1 MAGIGFELR
10 KILKKPGYLN
20 TLQAY
25 GYAGL
30 ISSGPWVLSIV
41 SLALL
46 GIVCRG
52 MASEQQMDLVFTA
65 VTYVYALSLILTG
78 PVQMVLSRY
87 AADQK
92 FSHTTHKVFPATVTT
107 LAFTSTL
114 SAIAGL
120 ILFVGFVPAPL
131 LFQLSS
137 TCLLVLVTSIWV
149 MTTVLTAS
157 KNYHGV
163 LVSFLSGYAI
173 SFLASWALTLWLG
186 SPATMLGIVAGHL
199 ILLLLLLRISF
210 KEIGEFEA
218 KNLEIFHYFKKYS
231 HLAFCGLF
239 YNLGIWIDKIL
250 FWFISSERKQVAGIL
265 YASPDYDQVV
275 YLSFLTI
282 VPGMAVFLLTL
293 ETGFA
298 THYEQ
303 FVQRVLGK
311 GTFEQ
316 ITEAKRGM
324 VSSLREGFSQLI
336 KIQGA
341 FTLLLIIFADRFL
354 PFVGLGA
361 VQRGSFQT
369 TALGVFLLVL
379 FLSLL
384 TICFYLGKLRDAML
398 CCLIFTVVNGT
409 VTAWSI
415 YSGEQWYGFGFLIAS
430 AVATMLAATKVNRHL
445 QLLEY
450 DTFTSQ
456 SLHG

>member
-10 KILKKPGYLN
+10 KILAKPGYLN
-20 TLQAY
+20 TLRAY
-25 GYAGL
+25 GYAAL

-46 GIVCRG
+46 GVVCRG
-52 MASEQQMDLVFTA
+52 MASAQQLELVFAA
-65 VTYVYALSLILTG
+65 VTYVYVLSLILTG

-87 AADQK
+87 AADQI
-92 FSHTTHKVFPATVTT
+92 FNHNTNRIFPAIVTT
-107 LAFTSTL
+107 LSVTSAL
-114 SAIAGL
+114 SAIIGL

-137 TCLLVLVTSIWV
+137 AFLLVLVTSIWV
-149 MTTVLTAS
+149 MTVALTAS

-163 LVSFLSGYAI
+163 LFSFLSGYAI

-186 SPATMLGIVAGHL
+186 PSATMLGIVAGHC
-199 ILLLLLLRISF
+199 ILLLSLLRITF
-210 KEIGEFEA
+210 KEIGVLELR
-218 KNLEIFHYFKKYS
+218 NLEVFRYFGKYRE
-231 HLAFCGLF
+231 LAFCGLL

-250 FWFISSERKQVAGIL
+250 FWFISSDRKQVAGIL
-265 YASPDYDQVV
+265 HISPDYDQVV

-298 THYEQ
+298 AHYEQ

-311 GTFEQ
+311 GTFDQ
-316 ITEAKRGM
+316 IAEAKEGM
-324 VSSLREGFSQLI
+324 VTALREGFAQLI
-336 KIQGA
+336 KVQGA
-341 FTLLLIIFADRFL
+341 VTLLLILFADRLL
-354 PFVGLGA
+354 PVVGLGA
-361 VQRGSFQT
+361 VQGGAFQT
-369 TALGVFLLVL
+369 TILGVFLLVL
-379 FLSLL
+379 FLSQM
-384 TICFYLGKLRDAML
+384 TIFFYLGKLRDAML
-398 CCLIFTVVNGT
+398 CCFTFALVNGA

-415 YSGEQWYGFGFLIAS
+415 QSGEQWYGVGFLIAS
-430 AVATMLAATKVNRHL
+430 AAATTIAAVRVNHHL

-456 SLHG
+456 SIHG

>member
-10 KILKKPGYLN
+10 KILARPGYLN
-20 TLQAY
+20 TLRAY
-25 GYAGL
+25 GYAAL

-46 GIVCRG
+46 GIVCRR
-52 MASEQQMDLVFTA
+52 MASEKQMELVFAA

-78 PVQMVLSRY
+78 PIQMVLTRY
-87 AADQK
+87 AADQA
-92 FSHTTHKVFPATVTT
+92 FSHRTKQIFPAIMTT
-107 LAFTSTL
+107 LAMTSAL
-114 SAIAGL
+114 SAVIGL
-120 ILFVGFVPAPL
+120 VLFVGFVPGPL

-137 TCLLVLVTSIWV
+137 ACLLMLVTSIWV
-149 MTTVLTAS
+149 MTVALTAS

-163 LVSFLSGYAI
+163 LLSFCAGYGL
-173 SFLASWALTLWLG
+173 SFLASWAFTVWLG
-186 SPATMLGIVAGHL
+186 PSATMLGMVAGHSV
-199 ILLLLLLRISF
+199 LLVLLLRLTF
-210 KEIGEFEA
+210 QEIGEMEI
-218 KNLEIFHYFKKYS
+218 KNLEIYHYYNKYRD
-231 HLAFCGLF
+231 LALCGLF

-250 FWFISSERKQVAGIL
+250 FWFISADRKQVSGVIFV
-265 YASPDYDQVV
+265 SPDYDQVV

-298 THYEQ
+298 TYYEQ

-316 ITEAKRGM
+316 IAEAKQGM
-324 VSSLREGFSQLI
+324 VRSLREGFSQLV
-336 KIQGA
+336 KVQGTL
-341 FTLLLIIFADRFL
+341 TLLLIIFTDQFL
-354 PFVGLGA
+354 AFVGLGA
-361 VQRGSFQT
+361 VQSGSFQT

-379 FLSLL
+379 FLSHL

-398 CCLIFTVVNGT
+398 CCLIFTLVNGA

-430 AVATMLAATKVNRHL
+430 AVATAIAATRVNRHL
-445 QLLEY
+445 RLLEY

-456 SLHG
+456 SIHG

>member
-10 KILKKPGYLN
+10 KILAKPGYVN
-20 TLQAY
+20 TLRAY
-25 GYAGL
+25 GYAAL

-41 SLALL
+41 SLAVL
-46 GIVCRG
+46 GVVCQR
-52 MASEQQMDLVFTA
+52 MASEKQMEQVFAA

-78 PVQMVLSRY
+78 PIQMVLTRY
-87 AADQK
+87 AADQQ
-92 FSHTTHKVFPATVTT
+92 FSHKTGKIFPAIVTT
-107 LAFTSTL
+107 LAATSSL
-114 SAIAGL
+114 SATIGL
-120 ILFVGFVPAPL
+120 ILFVGLVPGSL

-137 TCLLVLVTSIWV
+137 ACLLMLVSSIWV
-149 MTTVLTAS
+149 MTTALTAS

-163 LVSFLSGYAI
+163 LGSFVLGYAI
-173 SFLASWALTLWLG
+173 SFLGAWLLTLWLG
-186 SPATMLGIVAGHL
+186 PAATMLGMVLGHL
-199 ILLLLLLRISF
+199 ILLALLLRLTF
-210 KEIGEFEA
+210 KEVGELEV

-250 FWFISSERKQVAGIL
+250 FWFISADRKQVAGVL
-265 YASPDYDQVV
+265 YVSPDYDQVV

-324 VSSLREGFSQLI
+324 VSSLREGFAQLI

-341 FTLLLIIFADRFL
+341 LTLLLIIFTDQFL
-354 PFVGLGA
+354 SFVGLGA
-361 VQRGSFQT
+361 VQSGSFQT

-379 FLSLL
+379 FLSHL
-384 TICFYLGKLRDAML
+384 TVCFYLGKLRDAML
-398 CCLIFTVVNGT
+398 CCLIFALVNGG

-415 YSGEQWYGFGFLIAS
+415 YSGEQWYGFGFLVAS
-430 AVATMLAATKVNRHL
+430 AIATTIVAVRVNRHL
-445 QLLEY
+445 RFLEY

-456 SLHG
+456 SIHG